1 MPDGERDLG
10 ASWSGELRRW
20 LRTQEQ
26 TRRIRQTDLLH
37 RLHHR
42 GGTRAQA
49 LWPSESELVWF
60 SCIVGELSVNVLDP
74 AAEIRI
80 LENRLSERTN
90 SN

>member
-1 MPDGERDLG
+1 MPDVERDVG
-10 ASWSGELRRW
+10 ASWSGELWRR
-20 LRTQEQ
+20 LRAQEQ
-26 TRRIRQTDLLH
+26 TRRLRQADLLR

-49 LWPSESELVWF
+49 PWPSQSELVWF

-74 AAEIRI
+74 AAEIGI

-90 SN
+90 TN